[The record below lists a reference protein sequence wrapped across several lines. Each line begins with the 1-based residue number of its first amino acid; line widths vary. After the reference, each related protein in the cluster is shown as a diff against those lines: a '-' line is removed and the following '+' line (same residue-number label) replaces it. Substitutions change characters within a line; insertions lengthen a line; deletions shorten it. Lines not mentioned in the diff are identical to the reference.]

1 MNSLH
6 PVFLDHAW
14 VASTG
19 PITAFNTAVT
29 TALQLSLPSL
39 VVAGPPGVGK
49 TTASYDLFDALASEN
64 KVVPWRA
71 SAVDIKTRRDTPRF
85 YRSFQRAAHARSLN
99 SMRLP
104 VLSEQENAV
113 NSIVLSCEEAKTQ
126 RVVLFI
132 DEAQQLEYETLVSL
146 KDTMERLAVRRL
158 QLLVLLLGEPDIRL
172 KAGQLMSQ
180 PGGSSLVHRFFA
192 STHEYHGL
200 KAGDLVLLMKHI
212 DHAHWP
218 ENGGPTYTEYFAPK
232 LYRQGWRLY
241 TQAPLLWSEFESQ
254 AGGMG
259 LDASALEVMPR
270 FAVRAIRFILSELHR
285 EAGQAN
291 DMRVLVGRAV
301 SNSGFARAQEVN
313 SIQPATAKRRR
324 R

>member
-1 MNSLH
+1 MSSLH

-19 PITAFNTAVT
+19 PIDAFNAAVT

-39 VVAGPPGVGK
+39 AISGPPGVGK
-49 TTASYDLFDALASEN
+49 TTASYDLFDFLAAGK

-85 YRSFQRAAHARSLN
+85 YRSFQRAAHAKSQN
-99 SMRLP
+99 TMRLP

-113 NSIVLSCEEAKTQ
+113 NSIVLSCEEVGTQ

-146 KDTMERLAVRRL
+146 KDSMERLAFRRL

-172 KAGQLMSQ
+172 KASQLMGQ

-200 KAGDLVLLMKHI
+200 KAPDLVLLMTHV

-232 LYRQGWRLY
+232 LYRQGWRLSN
-241 TQAPLLWSEFESQ
+241 QAPLLWGDFEIQ
-254 AGGMG
+254 AGAMG

-270 FAVRAIRFILSELHR
+270 FAVRAIRFILSELNR
-285 EAGQAN
+285 DASLAS
-291 DMRVLVGRAV
+291 DMRVLVARAV
-301 SNSGFARAQEVN
+301 SSSGFAQAQEIN
-313 SIQPATAKRRR
+313 SIPPAAKRRR

>member
-6 PVFLDHAW
+6 PLFLDHAW

-19 PITAFNTAVT
+19 PIDAFNTAVT
-29 TALQLSLPSL
+29 TALKLSLPSL
-39 VVAGPPGVGK
+39 VIAGPPGVGK
-49 TTASYDLFDALASEN
+49 TTASYDLFDALESG
-64 KVVPWRA
+64 KMVVPWRA

-85 YRSFQRAAHARSLN
+85 YRSFQRAAHAKRLN
-99 SMRLP
+99 TMRLP
-104 VLSEQENAV
+104 VVSEQENAV
-113 NSIVLSCEEAKTQ
+113 NSIVLSCEEVGTQ

-146 KDTMERLAVRRL
+146 KDSMERLAVKRL
-158 QLLVLLLGEPDIRL
+158 QLLVLLLGEPDIQL

-192 STHEYHGL
+192 SMHKYPGL
-200 KAGDLVLLMKHI
+200 KAPDLVKLMKHV

-232 LYRQGWRLY
+232 LYRQGWRLSN
-241 TQAPLLWSEFESQ
+241 QAPLLWGEFEIQ
-254 AGGMG
+254 AGAMG
-259 LDASALEVMPR
+259 LDASKLEVMPR
-270 FAVRAIRFILSELHR
+270 FAVRAIRFILSELQR
-285 EAGQAN
+285 DASQAN
-291 DMRVLVGRAV
+291 DMRSLVARAV
-301 SNSGFARAQEVN
+301 SNSGFAQAQKIN
-313 SIQPATAKRRR
+313 STPPATKRRR